1 MQIRNCALHK
11 THVFFRFDLKHGACS
26 LRPGRIVKELIWT
39 LEAMEVICVPASGP
53 CGRSAS
59 TTPAPDSRRCIMHMC
74 KNLPSAWRAVLR
86 TAVLVVLV
94 GRTAGGS

>member
-39 LEAMEVICVPASGP
+39 LEAMEGNMCACVRPLRALRKHYTCP
-53 CGRSAS
+53 RQKK
-59 TTPAPDSRRCIMHMC
+59 MH
-74 KNLPSAWRAVLR
+74 RAHV
-86 TAVLVVLV
+86 
-94 GRTAGGS
+94 